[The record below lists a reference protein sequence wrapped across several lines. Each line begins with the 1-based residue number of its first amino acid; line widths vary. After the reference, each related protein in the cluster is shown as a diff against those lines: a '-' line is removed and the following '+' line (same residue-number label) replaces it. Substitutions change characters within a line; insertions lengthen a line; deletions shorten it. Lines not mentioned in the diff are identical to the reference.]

1 MSFPGSPHSSRSPLR
16 LIIAVAV
23 LAWIAIRWLGSDGSD
38 PAGGDSSGEPA
49 GPYVSE
55 VDEGLGI
62 AVVIVLDNSGS
73 MERPAAGDTE
83 PKFQVARRS
92 IEEMLAVTDSF
103 SALNPELPV
112 KVGLFWFSGNVRRVL
127 PIELYDPAR
136 VTEAVSQIPGPDG
149 ATAIGTAMH
158 AAREEL
164 YRSGVFRKHMV
175 VITDGENTD
184 GPSPSAVAREIFR
197 YSEGSVQLHFV
208 ALDTDPEKF
217 GFLSGVDGTLLA
229 ASNAD
234 LLRSRLD
241 QLYRT
246 GILAES
252 MEGVEPPIR

>member
-1 MSFPGSPHSSRSPLR
+1 M
-16 LIIAVAV
+16 
-23 LAWIAIRWLGSDGSD
+23 
-38 PAGGDSSGEPA
+38 
-49 GPYVSE
+49 
-55 VDEGLGI
+55 GI

-127 PIELYDPAR
+127 PIEAYDPAR
-136 VTEAVSQIPGPDG
+136 VTEAVSRIPGPDG

-208 ALDTDPEKF
+208 AFDTDPEKF

>member
-1 MSFPGSPHSSRSPLR
+1 M
-16 LIIAVAV
+16 IAIAV
-23 LAWIAIRWLGSDGSD
+23 LGWIAVRWLMSD
-38 PAGGDSSGEPA
+38 PNAPSPGDSPREPT

-83 PKFQVARRS
+83 PKFQVARHS
-92 IEEMLAVTDSF
+92 IREMLAVTDSF

-112 KVGLFWFSGNVRRVL
+112 KIGLFWFSGDVRRVL
-127 PIELYDPAR
+127 PIEPYEPAR
-136 VTEAVSQIPGPDG
+136 VTEALSQIPGPDG
-149 ATAIGTAMH
+149 STAIGTAMH

-184 GPSPSAVAREIFR
+184 GPSPTSVAREIFR
-197 YSEGSVQLHFV
+197 YGEGSIQLHFV
-208 ALDTDPEKF
+208 AFDTDPEKF
-217 GFLSGVDGTLLA
+217 GFLSEVDGTLLA

-234 LLRSRLD
+234 LLRSGLD
-241 QLYRT
+241 ELYRT